1 MLERSLEILVRLC
14 ANDLFG
20 RDWTLIAQQ
29 LSLPSGRLD
38 LLFIDGDRRRQLVEL
53 KKGRAGPDAIK
64 QVLRYADDVSRL
76 LDAVPP
82 VPWVVAHE
90 IPEAVAI
97 LAESRG
103 VRTLAADQARC
114 DALIRDRGLTEADL
128 LGARREGGVLHGGGA
143 KGGLRRPVDN
153 LVAFLSMPNEL
164 AAFLTELENTPFVE
178 VRSGG
183 MQTVIHYRGIKLG
196 GVNRVHRGGVA
207 YVSEGVVIRNEF
219 AMQLASLGFR
229 RMTKRQSGSAHEHL
243 WWEISCHEVP
253 PIRRAIELAGETVD
267 RALRVVRTGGTMS
280 CQPTEPGL

>member
-1 MLERSLEILVRLC
+1 MLERSLEILVRFC
-14 ANDLFG
+14 ANDLFSH
-20 RDWTLIAQQ
+20 DWTLIAQQ

-53 KKGRAGPDAIK
+53 KKGRAGPDSIN
-64 QVLRYADDVSRL
+64 QVLRYAVDVSRL
-76 LDAVPP
+76 LDGAPP

-90 IPEAVAI
+90 IPDAVAI
-97 LAESRG
+97 LAASRG

-114 DALIRDRGLTEADL
+114 EVLIRDRGLTEADL

-143 KGGLRRPVDN
+143 KGGLRASVDN
-153 LVAFLSMPNEL
+153 SVAYLSMPAEL
-164 AAFLTELENTPFVE
+164 AAFLMELEKTPFVD

-207 YVSEGVVIRNEF
+207 YVSEGVVIRNKF

-229 RMTKRQSGSAHEHL
+229 RMAKRQSGSAHEHL
-243 WWEISCHEVP
+243 WWETSCHEVA
-253 PIRRAIELAGETVD
+253 PIRRAIELAEETVD
-267 RALRVVRTGGTMS
+267 RALRIVRKSGALS
-280 CQPTEPGL
+280 CQPIEPDV